1 MKTSQTLG
9 YMGLIP
15 FIISFY
21 LSIENI
27 TWQIDTQQLFIAYS
41 AIILSFVAGTLWQAN
56 DHDKHNAKKII
67 SNIVS
72 LFAFLALLV
81 NNHLAL
87 TILAINYLF
96 LFLYESKLVKLNK
109 QHDINPAYMKMRF
122 RLTLVVILLH
132 GAAYLLW

>member
-1 MKTSQTLG
+1 MKTSQILG

-15 FIISFY
+15 FVISFY
-21 LSIENI
+21 LSIQNI
-27 TWQIDTQQLFIAYS
+27 SWQIDTKHVFIAYS
-41 AIILSFVAGTLWQAN
+41 AIILSFVAGTFWQTSEQK
-56 DHDKHNAKKII
+56 KHNRKNII

-81 NNHLAL
+81 NYPLAL

-96 LFLYESKLVKLNK
+96 LFLYESRLVKLNK
-109 QHDINPAYMKMRF
+109 QCDINPAYMKMRF

-132 GAAYLLW
+132 GAAYFLW